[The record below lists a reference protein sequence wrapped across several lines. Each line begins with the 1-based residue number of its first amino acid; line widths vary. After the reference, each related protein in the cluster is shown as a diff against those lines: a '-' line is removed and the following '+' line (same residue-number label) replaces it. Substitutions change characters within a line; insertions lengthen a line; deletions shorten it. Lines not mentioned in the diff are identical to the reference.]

1 MERLFEVLIYVTR
14 NGKSPFQTWLENLKD
29 KKGRY
34 LIKTRIDR
42 LENGHFGDCKS
53 LSEEISELRVKF
65 GPGYRVYFGK
75 EDDRII
81 LLLCGGDKSS
91 QKNDILKAK
100 RYWKDYK
107 ERKDG

>member
-1 MERLFEVLIYVTR
+1 MEQLFKVLIYVTR

-42 LENGHFGDCKS
+42 LEDGNLGDCKS
-53 LSEEISELRVKF
+53 LNGGVSELRIKF

-75 EDDRII
+75 EDSRII

-91 QKNDILKAK
+91 QKNDVLKAK
-100 RYWKDYK
+100 RYWEDYK
-107 ERKDG
+107 ERKNG